1 MGRKSGS
8 GKPNEKEG
16 NRMIKKI
23 NYVLDRRQKI
33 NLCILLVIIFIGAFV
48 ELLGVSAIM
57 PLINVAMNP
66 ETIDEKWYFVLIR
79 KYTGITDANQMI
91 LFLAVLL
98 IVIYILKNV
107 YVMVMYSLQYR
118 FVFNNQQRLSVRMM
132 KSYMQQDYLFH
143 ISKNVAEFQR
153 NIINDINGFF
163 TVALNA
169 LQFLA
174 EFSVSVVLV
183 IFLLVQDWV
192 STVAVATLLFLFMG
206 VFTIFFRKVLVKI
219 GEESRQANVQVTKW
233 LFQAFSGI
241 KEIKVANR
249 ETFFIANYDRSYKD
263 CARAQRQQS
272 VLTYLPK
279 PVMETVCI
287 CSLMLA
293 MIIKITVLKSDI
305 ASFVTTLSV
314 FAVAAFR
321 MLPSFNKITGYISG
335 MMFNKPAIDAVYKDL
350 MEIEQLMVQK
360 TEEQI
365 DTQKVSL
372 TTAIELKNVSFR
384 YPESDRWILKEA
396 NLGIKKN
403 TSVAFIGASGAGK
416 TTAADLIL
424 GILQPE
430 EGIITIN
437 GTEIKKCMASW
448 HEAIGYIPQ
457 TIYLMDDSIRANVA
471 FGIPDSEIDDA
482 AIEKALR
489 EAQLDQFVHTL
500 PDGVNT
506 MIGDR
511 GVKLSGGQRQRIG
524 IARALYR
531 NPSVLVL
538 DEATSALDN
547 DTEKEV
553 MEAIDGLHGTR
564 TLIVIAHRL
573 STIRKCDKI
582 YEVGNGGFTERN
594 KAEVLGG
601 EK

>member
-1 MGRKSGS
+1 
-8 GKPNEKEG
+8 
-16 NRMIKKI
+16 MIKKI

-48 ELLGVSAIM
+48 ELLGVSAVM
-57 PLINVAMNP
+57 PLIDVAMKP
-66 ETIDEKWYFVLIR
+66 EMIGEKWYFVLIS
-79 KYTGITDANQMI
+79 KYTGFTEPNQMI

-98 IVIYILKNV
+98 IVIYILKNA
-107 YVMVMYSLQYR
+107 YVIVMYSLQYR

-547 DTEKEV
+547 DTEKEG

-582 YEVGNGGFTERN
+582 YEVGNGGFIERN
-594 KAEVLGG
+594 KEEVLGG

>member
-1 MGRKSGS
+1 
-8 GKPNEKEG
+8 
-16 NRMIKKI
+16 MIKKI

-57 PLINVAMNP
+57 PLIDVAMNP

-132 KSYMQQDYLFH
+132 KSYMRQDYLFH
-143 ISKNVAEFQR
+143 VSKNVAEFQR
-153 NIINDINGFF
+153 NITSDVNGFF
-163 TVALNA
+163 TIVLNV

-174 EFSVSVVLV
+174 EFSVSAALV
-183 IFLLVQDWV
+183 IFLFVQDWV
-192 STVAVATLLFLFMG
+192 STMAVAVLLFLFMG
-206 VFTIFFRKVLVKI
+206 IFTIFFRKVLVKI
-219 GEESRQANVQVTKW
+219 GEQSRQANVLVTKW

-241 KEIKVANR
+241 KEIKVANK
-249 ETFFIANYDRSYKD
+249 ESFFISNYNRHYKD
-263 CARAQRQQS
+263 CVRVQRQQS
-272 VLTYLPK
+272 ILTYLPK

-293 MIIKITVLKSDI
+293 MIIKIAVVKSDI
-305 ASFVTTLSV
+305 VSFVTTLSV

-335 MMFNKPAIDAVYKDL
+335 MMFNKPAIDSVYRDLKEIEHL
-350 MEIEQLMVQK
+350 MEQK
-360 TEEQI
+360 TAERE
-365 DTQKVSL
+365 DTIKVMLHSSIRL
-372 TTAIELKNVSFR
+372 NNVSFR
-384 YPESDRWILKEA
+384 YPESDKWILKNASLE
-396 NLGIKKN
+396 IMKN
-403 TSVAFIGASGAGK
+403 TSVALIGASGAGK
-416 TTAADLIL
+416 TTAADLML
-424 GILQPE
+424 GILQPQ
-430 EGIITIN
+430 EGTVTID
-437 GTEIKKCMASW
+437 GTDLKKCMKSW
-448 HEAIGYIPQ
+448 HEDIGYIPQ
-457 TIYLMDDSIRANVA
+457 VIYLMDDNIRANVA
-471 FGIPDSEIDDA
+471 FGIPDAEIDDDA
-482 AIEKALR
+482 VQKALR
-489 EAQLDQFVHTL
+489 EAQLDQFVNSLPNGLDTL
-500 PDGVNT
+500 
-506 MIGDR
+506 IGDR

-531 NPSVLVL
+531 NPNVLVL
-538 DEATSALDN
+538 DEATSALDS

-573 STIRKCDKI
+573 STIKKCDKI
-582 YEVGNGGFTERN
+582 FEVGGGGFIERS
-594 KAEVLGG
+594 KAEVLGHD
-601 EK
+601 

>member
-1 MGRKSGS
+1 ML
-8 GKPNEKEG
+8 
-16 NRMIKKI
+16 KKI
-23 NYVLDRRQKI
+23 SYVLDRKQKI
-33 NLCILLVIIFIGAFV
+33 NLGILLVIIFIGAFV
-48 ELLGVSAIM
+48 ELLGVSAVM
-57 PLINVAMNP
+57 PLIDVAMKP
-66 ETIDEKWYFVLIR
+66 ETIGEKWYFVLIS
-79 KYTGITDANQMI
+79 KYTGITEANQMI

-98 IVIYILKNV
+98 VVIYILKNV
-107 YVMVMYSLQYR
+107 YVMAMYSLQYR

-143 ISKNVAEFQR
+143 VSKNVAEFQR
-153 NIINDINGFF
+153 NIVNDINGFF
-163 TVALNA
+163 TVTLNF

-183 IFLLVQDWV
+183 TFLLIQDWASTIAV
-192 STVAVATLLFLFMG
+192 SVLLFLFMG
-206 VFTIFFRKVLVKI
+206 LFTIFFRKVLVKI

-233 LFQAFSGI
+233 LVQSFSGI

-249 ETFFIANYDRSYKD
+249 ESFFIMNYDRNYKE
-263 CARAQRQQS
+263 CARAQRLQS
-272 VLTYLPK
+272 ILTYLPK

-293 MIIKITVLKSDI
+293 MIIKIAVLKSDI

-335 MMFNKPAIDAVYKDL
+335 MMFNKPAIDAVYRDL
-350 MEIEQLMVQK
+350 MEIEKLMVQR
-360 TEEQI
+360 TVEQT
-365 DTQKVSL
+365 DTQKISL
-372 TTAIELKNVSFR
+372 TIAIRLKDVSFR
-384 YPESDRWILKEA
+384 YPESDKWILNDA
-396 NLGIKKN
+396 NLEIKKN
-403 TSVAFIGASGAGK
+403 TSVALIGASGAGK

-424 GILQPE
+424 GILKPQK
-430 EGIITIN
+430 GTITID
-437 GTEIKKCMASW
+437 GTDIRKCMASW
-448 HEAIGYIPQ
+448 HENIGYIPQ
-457 TIYLMDDSIRANVA
+457 TIYLMDDNIRANVA
-471 FGIPDSEIDDA
+471 FGIPASEIDDA

-500 PDGVNT
+500 PDGLDT

-531 NPSVLVL
+531 NPAVLVL

-573 STIRKCDKI
+573 STIQKCDKI
-582 YEVGNGGFTERN
+582 YEVGNGGFTERS
-594 KAEVLGG
+594 KVEVLGG
-601 EK
+601 VM

>member
-1 MGRKSGS
+1 
-8 GKPNEKEG
+8 
-16 NRMIKKI
+16 MIKKI

-437 GTEIKKCMASW
+437 GTEIKNVW
-448 HEAIGYIPQ
+448 H
-457 TIYLMDDSIRANVA
+457 
-471 FGIPDSEIDDA
+471 
-482 AIEKALR
+482 
-489 EAQLDQFVHTL
+489 
-500 PDGVNT
+500 
-506 MIGDR
+506 
-511 GVKLSGGQRQRIG
+511 
-524 IARALYR
+524 
-531 NPSVLVL
+531 
-538 DEATSALDN
+538 
-547 DTEKEV
+547 
-553 MEAIDGLHGTR
+553 HGM
-564 TLIVIAHRL
+564 
-573 STIRKCDKI
+573 KP
-582 YEVGNGGFTERN
+582 
-594 KAEVLGG
+594 
-601 EK
+601 

>member
-1 MGRKSGS
+1 ML
-8 GKPNEKEG
+8 
-16 NRMIKKI
+16 KKI
-23 NYVLDRRQKI
+23 NYVLDRKQKI
-33 NLCILLVIIFIGAFV
+33 NLVILLVIIFVGAFV
-48 ELLGVSAIM
+48 ELLGVSAVM
-57 PLINVAMNP
+57 PLIDVAMEP
-66 ETIDEKWYFVLIR
+66 ETIDEKWYLVLISR
-79 KYTGITDANQMI
+79 YTGIADANQMI

-107 YVMVMYSLQYR
+107 YVMAMYSLQYR

-143 ISKNVAEFQR
+143 VSKNVAEFQR
-153 NIINDINGFF
+153 NITSDVNGFF

-174 EFSVSVVLV
+174 EFSVSTVLV

-192 STVAVATLLFLFMG
+192 STVAIAVLLFLFMG
-206 VFTIFFRKVLVKI
+206 IFTIFFRKVLVKI

-233 LFQAFSGI
+233 LFQAISGI
-241 KEIKVANR
+241 KEIKVANK
-249 ETFFIANYDRSYKD
+249 ESFFITNYDKNYKD
-263 CARAQRQQS
+263 CARVQRQQS
-272 VLTYLPK
+272 ILTYLPK

-293 MIIKITVLKSDI
+293 MIIKIAVVKSDI

-321 MLPSFNKITGYISG
+321 MLPSFNKITGFISG
-335 MMFNKPAIDAVYKDL
+335 MMFNKPAIDSVYRDL
-350 MEIEQLMVQK
+350 MEIERLKAQK
-360 TEEQI
+360 TVEQM
-365 DTQKVSL
+365 DTEKVML
-372 TTAIELKNVSFR
+372 TTAIGLKNVSFR
-384 YPESDRWILKEA
+384 YPESDKWILKNASLE
-396 NLGIKKN
+396 IKKN
-403 TSVAFIGASGAGK
+403 TSVALIGASGAGK

-424 GILQPE
+424 GILEPQ
-430 EGIITIN
+430 EGSVTID
-437 GTEIKKCMASW
+437 GIDIKKCMASW
-448 HEAIGYIPQ
+448 HENIGYIPQ
-457 TIYLMDDSIRANVA
+457 AIYLMDDNIRANVA
-471 FGIPDSEIDDA
+471 FGIPESEIDDA

-489 EAQLDQFVHTL
+489 EAQLDQFVQSL
-500 PDGVNT
+500 PDGLDT

-531 NPSVLVL
+531 NPNVLIL